1 METLIFFSA
10 FVSVTD
16 KDAIEKGRNL
26 KTELEPTE
34 DFELVTVDEKNNR
47 YILKTKKLLDR
58 ERIETYQLTIKS
70 VDNGSRKRNGII
82 PPTHNHL

>member
-1 METLIFFSA
+1 MKPLKFILA

>member
-1 METLIFFSA
+1 M
-10 FVSVTD
+10 SVTD

-70 VDNGSRKRNGII
+70 VDNGSRKRHGII
-82 PPTHNHL
+82 THAFFY